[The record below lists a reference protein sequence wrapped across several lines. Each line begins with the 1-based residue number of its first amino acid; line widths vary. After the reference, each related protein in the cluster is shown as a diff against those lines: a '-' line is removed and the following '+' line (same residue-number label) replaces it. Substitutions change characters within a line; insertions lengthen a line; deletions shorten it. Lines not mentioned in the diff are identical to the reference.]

1 MCVNPRYFSR
11 LPSSF
16 RVSGV
21 LERIKFATSFIS
33 TRFAQRKDV
42 FLFKSKPFLCVSNRR
57 FLNGKELTDGGKVK
71 VSAKDF
77 VYRLDLSDVD
87 ESMVGKI
94 KVVATNENGTDE
106 KEVKE

>member
-1 MCVNPRYFSR
+1 M
-11 LPSSF
+11 
-16 RVSGV
+16 
-21 LERIKFATSFIS
+21 
-33 TRFAQRKDV
+33 
-42 FLFKSKPFLCVSNRR
+42 SNRR